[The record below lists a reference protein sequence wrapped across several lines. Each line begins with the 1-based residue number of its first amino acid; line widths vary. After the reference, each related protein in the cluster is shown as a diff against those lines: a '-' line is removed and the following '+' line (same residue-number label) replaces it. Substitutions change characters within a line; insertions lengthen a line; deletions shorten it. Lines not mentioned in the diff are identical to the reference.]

1 MDMVSYR
8 YRCHISDI
16 GVMASA
22 APFPMA
28 QLAEAVMEKP
38 VTRYEMAH
46 SDRNT
51 DCGDRNNRHGGV
63 DCLPVPFDDWGGSW
77 QAWIP
82 VYPSCRVAWE
92 KSGKNHKE
100 EAQSL
105 IPSSQSQFRVIWRY
119 TIPEISAII
128 WAASASLPEK
138 SRIMTARR

>member
-1 MDMVSYR
+1 MKWLTVTGILTAVTGIIATAGWIASPSHSM
-8 YRCHISDI
+8 I
-16 GVMASA
+16 G
-22 APFPMA
+22 
-28 QLAEAVMEKP
+28 AV
-38 VTRYEMAH
+38 H
-46 SDRNT
+46 
-51 DCGDRNNRHGGV
+51 
-63 DCLPVPFDDWGGSW
+63 W